1 MSRVSVQLKQGKYMS
16 KNNKLKIVSIV
27 NFVRGGKSS
36 ISRLLAEKLNT
47 TIMNFDPKRDSEFY
61 NAVKTKNIPENSTIK
76 RIENGLEIE
85 NEYEIMTIKSNSNY
99 FICDFGGRFDERIN
113 EFESDCYIIPMMD
126 DYESIS
132 ESIRATKYILTANPN
147 AKIIHIL
154 NMAMCQGKDEK
165 ESFRKGYKT
174 NIQENQLK
182 DIEAIEMPRSKL
194 LKRIINDGVT
204 EDEIISDTNTLIGKK
219 SFRVIHEFTNKLIDN
234 IKHQIG
240 DKS

>member
-1 MSRVSVQLKQGKYMS
+1 MERENDIMS
-16 KNNKLKIVSIV
+16 KDELKIVSVV

-85 NEYEIMTIKSNSNY
+85 NEDEIITIKSNSNY

-113 EFESDCYIIPMMD
+113 EFESDCYVIPMMD

-132 ESIRATKYILTANPN
+132 ESIRATKYILEANPK
-147 AKIIHIL
+147 AKIIHVL
-154 NMAMCQGKDEK
+154 NMVMCQGKDEK
-165 ESFRKGYKT
+165 EDFRKGYKQ
-174 NIQENQLK
+174 NLEENQLDK
-182 DIEAIEMPRSKL
+182 IPALEMPRSKL

-204 EDEIISDTNTLIGKK
+204 ENEIINDTNTLIGKK
-219 SFRVIHEFTNKLIDN
+219 SFRVIHEFTDKLIN
-234 IKHQIG
+234 EIKKEIG
-240 DKS
+240 ASREK